1 MVKLEAGLF
10 GVEVREEG
18 LAFDGLWGV
27 IEVGLLP
34 WAGDEDLEVA

>member
-10 GVEVREEG
+10 GVEVGDDG
-18 LAFDGLWGV
+18 LASDGLWGV

-34 WAGDEDLEVA
+34 WARDEDLEVA